1 MGVTYSYEPLERVL
15 YFDHGP
21 ARPADAYLRES
32 VEQVPPREG
41 DPNPGPPLWRADEVH
56 VKTWLSEQ
64 EVEAAFDELWVE
76 AVAASRPVEE
86 RLAELEQTMGAL
98 VTVALGKE

>member
-1 MGVTYSYEPLERVL
+1 MGVTYSYEFLGRVL

-56 VKTWLSEQ
+56 VRPSPPAGRWRS
-64 EVEAAFDELWVE
+64 AWRSW
-76 AVAASRPVEE
+76 SR
-86 RLAELEQTMGAL
+86 RWARW
-98 VTVALGKE
+98 

>member
-1 MGVTYSYEPLERVL
+1 MAVTYDEKPLSRVL

-21 ARPADAYLRES
+21 SRPADAYLRDN

-56 VKTWLSEQ
+56 VKTWLSAE
-64 EVEAAFDELWVE
+64 EVEAAFDRLWVE
-76 AVAASRPVEE
+76 AEAASRPVEE

-98 VTVALGKE
+98 VTVALGEE